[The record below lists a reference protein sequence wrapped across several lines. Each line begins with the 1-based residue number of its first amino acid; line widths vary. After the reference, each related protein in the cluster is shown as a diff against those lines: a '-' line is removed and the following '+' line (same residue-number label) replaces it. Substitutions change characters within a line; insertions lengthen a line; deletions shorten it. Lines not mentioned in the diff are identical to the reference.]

1 METILEP
8 ISTVI
13 AKPMMNNEFQSVC
26 SAQKD
31 FFASGKTG
39 PIAFRKEQ
47 LKKLRQLIVQHDAEI
62 VDALFKDLHKSE
74 FESFGSEIGQV
85 LKEIDH
91 TISNLNKWA
100 APKSVATPLMFF
112 PSTSKIYPD
121 PLGNMLIIG
130 PWNYPFLLLMSPLV
144 SAIAGGNTAILKPS
158 EEAAHTSSLIANM
171 INGAFD
177 SGYIKVVE
185 GIGAEVIPSLINGF
199 RFDHIFFTG
208 STGVGQKIMEMA
220 AKKLTPVTLELGGK
234 SPCIVDPSANLDY
247 TAKKIAWSK
256 LMNAGQTCVAPD
268 YILVHESIKDE
279 LVKKIKKHFR
289 DMLGDDPSK
298 SKDFGRIINKKRFNK
313 LLSYLSEGKILS
325 GGRHSEDDLYIEP
338 TIMENVSMED
348 HVMQDEIFGPI
359 LPIITYNQ
367 REEVLDWVD
376 NNPFPLSI
384 YIYADK
390 KEVQD
395 FYISRIR
402 FGGCSINNGL
412 IHLGNPN
419 LPFGGVGSSGI
430 GQYHGKYGFDTFT
443 RPKAVL
449 HSRSWFDVPV
459 WYAPFAKKVKLL
471 RAIFKFS

>member
-13 AKPMMNNEFQSVC
+13 EKHTNKELPEIC
-26 SAQKD
+26 LAQKE
-31 FFASGKTG
+31 FYSSGET
-39 PIAFRKEQ
+39 AALSFRKEQ
-47 LKKLRQLIVQHDAEI
+47 LKKLRQLIVDNDAAI
-62 VDALFKDLHKSE
+62 VEALYKDLHKSE

-112 PSTSKIYPD
+112 PSTSKVYPD
-121 PLGNMLIIG
+121 PLGNVLIIG

-144 SAIAGGNTAILKPS
+144 SAIAGGNTAIVKPS
-158 EEAAHTSSLIANM
+158 EEAVHTSALIAKM
-171 INGAFD
+171 INGCFD
-177 SGYIKVVE
+177 AEYIKVVE

-268 YILVHESIKDE
+268 YILAHESIKNE
-279 LVKKIKKHFR
+279 LVNKIKQSFQN
-289 DMLGDDPSK
+289 MLGDDPSLI
-298 SKDFGRIINKKRFNK
+298 KDFGRIINKKRFNK
-313 LLSYLSEGKILS
+313 LLSYLTEGKILS
-325 GGRHSEDDLYIEP
+325 GGRHNEENLYIEP
-338 TIMENVSMED
+338 TIIENVSMQD
-348 HVMQDEIFGPI
+348 HLMQDEIFGPI
-359 LPIITYNQ
+359 LPIITYSEK
-367 REEVLDWVD
+367 EEVLDWVEK
-376 NNPFPLSI
+376 NPFPLSI
-384 YIYADK
+384 YIYADNK
-390 KEVQD
+390 QVQD

-402 FGGCSINNGL
+402 FGGCAINNGL

-419 LPFGGVGSSGI
+419 LPFGGVGPSGT

-443 RPKAVL
+443 RPKAVM

-459 WYAPFAKKVKLL
+459 WYAPFGKKVKLL

>member
-13 AKPMMNNEFQSVC
+13 EKHTNKELPEIC
-26 SAQKD
+26 LAQKE
-31 FFASGKTG
+31 FYSSGET
-39 PIAFRKEQ
+39 AALSFRKEQ
-47 LKKLRQLIVQHDAEI
+47 LKKLRQLIVDNDAAI
-62 VDALFKDLHKSE
+62 VEALYKDLHKSE

-100 APKSVATPLMFF
+100 APKSVATPMMFF
-112 PSTSKIYPD
+112 LSTSKVYPD
-121 PLGNMLIIG
+121 PLGNVLIIG

-144 SAIAGGNTAILKPS
+144 SAIAGGNTAIVKPS
-158 EEAAHTSSLIANM
+158 EEAVHTSALIAKM
-171 INGAFD
+171 INGCFD
-177 SGYIKVVE
+177 AEYIKVVE

-268 YILVHESIKDE
+268 YILAHESIKNE
-279 LVKKIKKHFR
+279 LVNKIKQSFQN
-289 DMLGDDPSK
+289 MLGDDPSLI
-298 SKDFGRIINKKRFNK
+298 KDFGRIINKKRFNK
-313 LLSYLSEGKILS
+313 LLSYLTEGKILS
-325 GGRHSEDDLYIEP
+325 GGRHNEENLYIEP
-338 TIMENVSMED
+338 TIIENVSMQD
-348 HVMQDEIFGPI
+348 HLMQDEIFGPI
-359 LPIITYNQ
+359 LPIITYSEK
-367 REEVLDWVD
+367 EEVLDWVEK
-376 NNPFPLSI
+376 NPFPLSI
-384 YIYADK
+384 YIYADNK
-390 KEVQD
+390 QVQD

-402 FGGCSINNGL
+402 FGGCAINNGL

-419 LPFGGVGSSGI
+419 LPFGGVGPSGT

-443 RPKAVL
+443 RPKAVM

-459 WYAPFAKKVKLL
+459 WYAPFGKKVKLL